1 MSRVKV
7 GWLIV
12 VLALTSAT
20 VCIAQ
25 ELPLA
30 PGQVSGAQF
39 QTWLDQKFAFA
50 GVNHQ
55 NGCHLMTVGDARAR
69 IQFLSCPDGFADKLL
84 GSARVQGNMHCAT
97 FAYPGRPAQEQCRE
111 WFKVG
116 ENKYEARVNGV
127 ATSTQ
132 YLLLK

>member
-1 MSRVKV
+1 MLRRNVS
-7 GWLIV
+7 WFV
-12 VLALTSAT
+12 VASALTFAA
-20 VCIAQ
+20 VCRAQ
-25 ELPLA
+25 EAPLA
-30 PGQVSGAQF
+30 PGQVSGTLF

-55 NGCHLMTVGDARAR
+55 NGCHLMTVGEAKAR
-69 IQFLSCPDGFADKLL
+69 IQFLSCPDGFAEKLL

-116 ENKYEARVNGV
+116 DNKYEARVNGV

>member
-1 MSRVKV
+1 MVRKRFS
-7 GWLIV
+7 WLILV
-12 VLALTSAT
+12 SGLACASVST
-20 VCIAQ
+20 AQ
-25 ELPLA
+25 DPPLA
-30 PGQVSGAQF
+30 PGQVSGAQL
-39 QTWLDQKFAFA
+39 QSWLDQKFAFA

-55 NGCHLMTVGDARAR
+55 NGCHLMTVGDAKSR

-116 ENKYEARVNGV
+116 ENKYEARSNGT

-132 YLLLK
+132 YLLLR